1 MPQTNLPSLSL
12 KPDFAE
18 TARRWDAFYAGD
30 LLDRPIVCVTA
41 PADDVEPVEG
51 INYHDRAFGDID
63 ALVDRGLRGI
73 RNAQYLG
80 EALPVYWISF
90 GPDEIAVFCGAEL
103 AWSADSGDT
112 NWSVPCVEDWARTEI
127 RIDAAN
133 PLWQR
138 LLAFYRCAA
147 EKVAGHALLT
157 MPDLHSNMD
166 LLAAL
171 RGPQRLCEDLLDCPE
186 AIDTAMLQARAV
198 FPVLWDAVW
207 QAGRFDAIGY
217 KQAFTTLQCDF
228 SCMISPPMFRRWVL
242 PALEEEAAIVG
253 RVQYHWDGPGALVHT
268 ADLLASRGLHTMA
281 YVPGDGH
288 GNHDHYVELYQRVQA
303 GGKAVAVGGTPE
315 QCKFM
320 HRALRPEKTVYW
332 THTDTRAE
340 AEELLAWFVRNT

>member
-1 MPQTNLPSLSL
+1 MPYTTLPTLSL
-12 KPDFAE
+12 KPDFTEA
-18 TARRWDAFYAGD
+18 ARRWDAFYAGD
-30 LLDRPIVCVTA
+30 LLDRPLVCVTA
-41 PADDVEPVEG
+41 PAEDVVPVSG
-51 INYHDRAFGDID
+51 PNYHERVFGDID
-63 ALVDRGLRGI
+63 DMVQRGLRGLQ
-73 RNAQYLG
+73 NAVFLG

-112 NWSVPCVEDWARTEI
+112 NWSVPCIEDWANVDI
-127 RIDAAN
+127 RLDDAN

-138 LLAFYRCAA
+138 LLAFYRAA
-147 EKVAGHALLT
+147 AQTMAGHALLC

-166 LLAAL
+166 LLAAM

-186 AIDTAMLQARAV
+186 AIDAAMTQARAV
-198 FPVLWDAVW
+198 FPKLWNGVW
-207 QAGRFDAIGY
+207 EAGNFDAIGY
-217 KQAFTTLQCDF
+217 RQAFTTLQCDF

-242 PALEEEAAIVG
+242 PALEEEAEIAG

-288 GNHDHYVELYQRVQA
+288 GDHVRHLDLYQRVQA

-315 QCKFM
+315 ECKAM
-320 HRALRPEKTVYW
+320 HRVLKPEKTLYW
-332 THTDTRAE
+332 THASSRAE